1 MKTMVNIGHLND
13 IRKNLN
19 RVMKHLHL
27 LDKAHADSPDA

>member
-1 MKTMVNIGHLND
+1 MKTAVNIRHLND

-27 LDKAHADSPDA
+27 LDKTRDDSHDA